1 MIRIAVTDP
10 AARVRSALRMRLELE
25 PDMSVVS
32 DCASLECA
40 ERAVATGQVDVLVI
54 DLVSADAATSPAAR
68 RLVAPTTASGVVVL
82 SMDDRLARLAGP
94 RVQFVS
100 KYASESA
107 VVDAVRRAHELSPL
121 QRRADEP
128 HPLPSGPGGD
138 GSLPTS

>member
-25 PDMSVVS
+25 PDMSVVA

-40 ERAVATGQVDVLVI
+40 ERALATGQVDVLVV
-54 DLVSADAATSPAAR
+54 DLVSADAATSPAGR

-100 KYASESA
+100 KYAGESA
-107 VVDAVRRAHELSPL
+107 VVDAVRRAHELVPP
-121 QRRADEP
+121 QRRAAEQ
-128 HPLPSGPGGD
+128 HPCSYRPGGD
-138 GSLPTS
+138 GSLPAT